1 MAQKRKTISKKLR
14 FEVFK
19 RDNFTCQYCGRMAP
33 DIVLEVDHINP
44 VKNGGDNNILNLITS
59 CFDCNRGKG
68 KRLLNQ
74 NDEIKKQQEMLKE
87 INKKREQL
95 EMLIKWKQELRKLD
109 EKMVDEIE
117 EILKVTNSHFSEYGR
132 KNCLKNIKKY
142 GFEEVYESTKIS
154 VEQYYNEDDEES
166 VKKTFDYIEKICA
179 MREKQRKNP
188 NLYKI
193 NYLIKIAK
201 NRLSYINEAKL
212 RKLLEKNYTENDF
225 EILKSIFC
233 DTKSWTELY
242 NDLYEIYMED

>member
-1 MAQKRKTISKKLR
+1 
-14 FEVFK
+14 
-19 RDNFTCQYCGRMAP
+19 
-33 DIVLEVDHINP
+33 
-44 VKNGGDNNILNLITS
+44 
-59 CFDCNRGKG
+59 
-68 KRLLNQ
+68 
-74 NDEIKKQQEMLKE
+74 
-87 INKKREQL
+87 
-95 EMLIKWKQELRKLD
+95 
-109 EKMVDEIE
+109 
-117 EILKVTNSHFSEYGR
+117 
-132 KNCLKNIKKY
+132 
-142 GFEEVYESTKIS
+142 
-154 VEQYYNEDDEES
+154 
-166 VKKTFDYIEKICA
+166 